1 MPGSVTGAADFAA
14 LSRRLKEAG
23 ETGLRRELYRNISR
37 AAGPLADEISSA
49 AHLRPYMPNRYA
61 ETLAAD
67 LRVGVSRRTG
77 NDPGVSIRAK
87 GRAHRRKLQQLDD
100 GIIEH
105 PLWGNRKFWRK
116 QFGGMRSGFFTDPAE
131 HAAPDMR
138 KAVLA
143 AMRETSRKIT
153 TGR

>member
-23 ETGLRRELYRNISR
+23 ETGLRRELYKAISK

-49 AHLRPYMPNRYA
+49 AHLRPYMPDRYA

-67 LRVGVSRRTG
+67 LRVSVSRRTG

-87 GRAHRRKLQQLDD
+87 GRAHARKLQQLDD

-131 HAAPDMR
+131 HSAPDMR
-138 KAVLA
+138 DAILA

>member
-23 ETGLRRELYRNISR
+23 ETGLRRELYSAISK
-37 AAGPLADEISSA
+37 AARPLANEISSA
-49 AHLRPYMPNRYA
+49 DHLRPYMPDRYA
-61 ETLAAD
+61 EALAAD

-87 GRAHRRKLQQLDD
+87 GRVKARKLQQLDA
-100 GIIEH
+100 GVILH
-105 PLWGNRKFWRK
+105 PLWGDREHWFR
-116 QFGGMRSGFFTDPAE
+116 QTAAMRAGFFTDPAR

-138 KAVLA
+138 KAILG
-143 AMRETSRKIT
+143 AMHETARKIT
-153 TGR
+153 GG

>member
-23 ETGLRRELYRNISR
+23 ETGLRRELYRAISR

-61 ETLAAD
+61 EVLAAD
-67 LRVGVSRRTG
+67 LRVSVSRRTG

-87 GRAHRRKLQQLDD
+87 ARAHSRKLQQLDD

-138 KAVLA
+138 DAILA
-143 AMRETSRKIT
+143 AMRETARKIT
-153 TGR
+153 TGG

>member
-23 ETGLRRELYRNISR
+23 ETGLRRELYRNISK

-49 AHLRPYMPNRYA
+49 AHLRPYMPDRYA

-67 LRVGVSRRTG
+67 LRVSVSRRTG

-87 GRAHRRKLQQLDD
+87 GRAHSRKLQQLDD
-100 GIIEH
+100 GSITH
-105 PLWGNRKFWRK
+105 RCGATAST
-116 QFGGMRSGFFTDPAE
+116 GSGSGPRC
-131 HAAPDMR
+131 APGSSP
-138 KAVLA
+138 
-143 AMRETSRKIT
+143 TPPST
-153 TGR
+153 